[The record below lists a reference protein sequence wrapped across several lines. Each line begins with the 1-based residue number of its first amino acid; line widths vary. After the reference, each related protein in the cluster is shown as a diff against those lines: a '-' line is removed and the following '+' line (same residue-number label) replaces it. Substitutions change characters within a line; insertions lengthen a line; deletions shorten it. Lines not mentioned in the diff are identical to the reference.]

1 VNQLKEKLDVCRNMV
16 MNAPWL
22 ADMSAVEKR
31 DLLLALQSVDTAST
45 EIISKKYKNG
55 VQTYERLGA
64 LKDLVMNVLEEP
76 AERDASAIAERD
88 ARDAS
93 AIARPLD
100 SPRQEKDAEALANL
114 RAAHT
119 KTLEELQAAKE
130 QLMRY
135 GDEMAAHENM
145 IRTLHLEVLFCLLKI
160 SP

>member
-1 VNQLKEKLDVCRNMV
+1 MV

-88 ARDAS
+88 AS

-160 SP
+160 SPRHL

>member
-76 AERDASAIAERD
+76 AERDAPAIAE
-88 ARDAS
+88 RDAS

-160 SP
+160 SPRHL

>member
-1 VNQLKEKLDVCRNMV
+1 MV

-64 LKDLVMNVLEEP
+64 LKDLVMNDLEEP
-76 AERDASAIAERD
+76 AERDGSGIGE
-88 ARDAS
+88 RDAS

-160 SP
+160 SPRHL

>member
-1 VNQLKEKLDVCRNMV
+1 MV

-160 SP
+160 SPRHL